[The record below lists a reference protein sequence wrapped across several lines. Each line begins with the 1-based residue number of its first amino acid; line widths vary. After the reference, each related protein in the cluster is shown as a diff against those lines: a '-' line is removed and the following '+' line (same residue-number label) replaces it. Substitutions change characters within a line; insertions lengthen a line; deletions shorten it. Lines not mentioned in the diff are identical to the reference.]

1 MPYLCIT
8 IWCVKHLPLNTMEA
22 SLVLSL
28 HQELWEA
35 HHQGSLWEGTCQCQV
50 KDPLL
55 LSTWAT
61 LVAPH
66 SIWLHKMEELLPHTI
81 KQWTLPSTLDIK
93 VVHRVWCQVK
103 KISPAIKKENLFPPW
118 LQNNYLSKPPVMSK
132 HFQVQHHH
140 PLLPCRR
147 NLKCDLVIRLFCYI
161 SISWQ
166 PALSGVCISVG
177 TFIWEICTPGPSC
190 CPYIVIHSTL

>member
-103 KISPAIKKENLFPPW
+103 KISPAIRGELKRKIYFPHGYKIITSRSHQLWVSIFRFSTTTHSSLADGTSNVILWFDFSATFPF
-118 LQNNYLSKPPVMSK
+118 LGSRLSQGCV
-132 HFQVQHHH
+132 F
-140 PLLPCRR
+140 L
-147 NLKCDLVIRLFCYI
+147 
-161 SISWQ
+161 
-166 PALSGVCISVG
+166 
-177 TFIWEICTPGPSC
+177 
-190 CPYIVIHSTL
+190 